1 MIRYFFWEPA
11 HVTQSD
17 PVCEGVM
24 SLKKAALW
32 TSKAHPDLHVFVAI
46 SHPSLAIAGAAGT
59 LVAALLMVTGCG
71 CRGAF
76 PAVAAHT
83 AVISAAGT
91 LLLPALFPVS
101 P

>member
-1 MIRYFFWEPA
+1 MGVVQPRRL
-11 HVTQSD
+11 
-17 PVCEGVM
+17 EGV
-24 SLKKAALW
+24 SPERTAITA
-32 TSKAHPDLHVFVAI
+32 TVDVFVAI
-46 SHPSLAIAGAAGT
+46 SHRSLAIAGCAGA